1 MLLAGQAQV
10 CEDNEDLE
18 HALNFAMEAHS
29 LAPDLVVASAIAGR
43 MLAAKGKTSKA
54 TRIIQKT
61 WKRFPHPELAVA
73 YAYVRL
79 GDSPKDRLKRVKE
92 LALMTPENIEGS
104 IAIAN
109 AAIEAHDFDTARS
122 TLAPLVEEQL
132 TQRICALMA
141 RIEGEDTSNTGG
153 VREWLAR
160 AAKASR
166 DPVWIADG
174 IISDTWQPVSPVS
187 GTLDGFKWCI
197 PYQMI
202 VSGSQGVKSH
212 KIEILG
218 DLNIEPQAKVNAKV
232 KNNETLRTTR
242 TTATKSSN
250 VSKTLGLTSQVVETS
265 E

>member
-1 MLLAGQAQV
+1 
-10 CEDNEDLE
+10 
-18 HALNFAMEAHS
+18 
-29 LAPDLVVASAIAGR
+29 
-43 MLAAKGKTSKA
+43 
-54 TRIIQKT
+54 
-61 WKRFPHPELAVA
+61 
-73 YAYVRL
+73 
-79 GDSPKDRLKRVKE
+79 
-92 LALMTPENIEGS
+92 
-104 IAIAN
+104 
-109 AAIEAHDFDTARS
+109 
-122 TLAPLVEEQL
+122 
-132 TQRICALMA
+132 MA